1 MHVLYTFVKFLM
13 QKNDIYIRMPNLSVN
28 LGTTRKQILASILH
42 LELAE
47 FQATLNVRSRFI
59 VSGCSKIDFRQ
70 NFKLYHSL
78 ENDSHLT

>member
-1 MHVLYTFVKFLM
+1 
-13 QKNDIYIRMPNLSVN
+13 MPNLSVSF
-28 LGTTRKQILASILH
+28 GTTRKQKFASILH

-47 FQATLNVRSRFI
+47 FHATLDVRSRFI

-70 NFKLYHSL
+70 NFKLCHSL

>member
-1 MHVLYTFVKFLM
+1 
-13 QKNDIYIRMPNLSVN
+13 MPNLSVSF
-28 LGTTRKQILASILH
+28 GTTRKQILASILH

-47 FQATLNVRSRFI
+47 FHATLNVRSRFI

-70 NFKLYHSL
+70 NFKLCHSL